1 MTNADKKEIVLKS
14 NGKNISVLLEVQLWK
29 QIGRKMFPVLIMT
42 ALLWSIEATF
52 WTVGPFMSES
62 IPHLGGFKGL
72 FLALYTLPPLFIGW
86 FVGPITKKLGK
97 KRTAFYAGIIGSG
110 ILGTL
115 AIVPP
120 SVFLLFLVFIAS
132 CFLAM
137 CLPSLGGA
145 YADYIVE
152 TPHYE
157 KEIEALEDFFTNI
170 GYVVGPIIAGILADK
185 FGNINVFSII
195 GFGSMMIIL
204 FLLKVTPKSIRI

>member
-1 MTNADKKEIVLKS
+1 
-14 NGKNISVLLEVQLWK
+14 
-29 QIGRKMFPVLIMT
+29 
-42 ALLWSIEATF
+42 
-52 WTVGPFMSES
+52 
-62 IPHLGGFKGL
+62 
-72 FLALYTLPPLFIGW
+72 
-86 FVGPITKKLGK
+86 
-97 KRTAFYAGIIGSG
+97 
-110 ILGTL
+110 
-115 AIVPP
+115 
-120 SVFLLFLVFIAS
+120 
-132 CFLAM
+132 
-137 CLPSLGGA
+137 LPSLGGA